1 MHSKDEKLES
11 IGKLLD
17 IMDKLRESCPWDKK
31 QTFETLRNLTI
42 EETYELADAIIEKD
56 IEGIRT
62 ELGDLLLHI
71 VFYAKLGSETG
82 SFDIKS
88 VAEGINKKL
97 IHRHPHIFGDVVV
110 KDDEDVKKNW
120 EALKLKEGKKMVLE
134 GVPVSL
140 PSMVKAK
147 RIQEK
152 VRGVGFDWDKR
163 EQVWDKVQEEL
174 QELKVEIENND
185 LDKIEAEFG
194 DVFFSLINAARLYN
208 IDPDNALERTNKKF
222 ISRFNYL
229 EHETL
234 HKGKSLHDMTL
245 DEMNEIWEAAK
256 KMDKNIE

>member
-1 MHSKDEKLES
+1 
-11 IGKLLD
+11 
-17 IMDKLRESCPWDKK
+17 
-31 QTFETLRNLTI
+31 
-42 EETYELADAIIEKD
+42 
-56 IEGIRT
+56 
-62 ELGDLLLHI
+62 
-71 VFYAKLGSETG
+71 
-82 SFDIKS
+82 
-88 VAEGINKKL
+88 
-97 IHRHPHIFGDVVV
+97 
-110 KDDEDVKKNW
+110 
-120 EALKLKEGKKMVLE
+120 MVLE